1 MEDARSM
8 LSRAPRWIVVDSN
21 SEPTTVLAASD
32 LERHMESLDAE
43 REEDGRGP
51 APTIDLLEI
60 PGLRKDVVLLQSQA
74 TLHEAMTRL
83 KETGREAICVT
94 RTAAPMITPIIGV
107 LTRED
112 IEKYYGLRG

>member
-1 MEDARSM
+1 M
-8 LSRAPRWIVVDSN
+8 
-21 SEPTTVLAASD
+21 
-32 LERHMESLDAE
+32 
-43 REEDGRGP
+43 
-51 APTIDLLEI
+51 
-60 PGLRKDVVLLQSQA
+60 LLQSQA